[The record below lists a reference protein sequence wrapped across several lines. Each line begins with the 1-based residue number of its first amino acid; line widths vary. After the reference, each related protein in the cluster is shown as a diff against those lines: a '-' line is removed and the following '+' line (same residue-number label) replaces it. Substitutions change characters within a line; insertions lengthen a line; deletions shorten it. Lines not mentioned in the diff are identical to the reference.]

1 MSAQTVR
8 LPGREHIPDYP
19 KGYVAV
25 NVIQLI
31 FSIILIGCSGFAL
44 AVLPTLAGV
53 FIMIS
58 SLVSFAISIWLISAR
73 QCAPQAFNYWASIA
87 FDVFLFVFY
96 LIGWALSAIA
106 SIFWMGSIYGIV
118 NAVMAVFGAFNWYVH
133 PLRRASSFPFF
144 QFHILT
150 TQSRIMFI
158 VALIVDAVV
167 VARHRRAG
175 LRNKPG
181 LPVAA
186 TTTTVPQSKE
196 EQYQMTPQPYPV
208 QAAPAFQPVDPNAQY
223 YAQQPQQP
231 YPGQPPVPGQVP
243 QYTVPAQQPQ
253 Y

>member
-19 KGYVAV
+19 KGYIAV

-58 SLVSFAISIWLISAR
+58 ALVSFAISIWLISAR

-87 FDVFLFVFY
+87 FDVFLFIFY

-118 NAVMAVFGAFNWYVH
+118 NAVMAVFGAFNW
-133 PLRRASSFPFF
+133 
-144 QFHILT
+144 
-150 TQSRIMFI
+150 IMFI

-175 LRNKPG
+175 LRNKAG

-186 TTTTVPQSKE
+186 AAAPQSK

-223 YAQQPQQP
+223 YAQQPH
-231 YPGQPPVPGQVP
+231 PGQPPVPGQVP

>member
-87 FDVFLFVFY
+87 FDVFLFIFY

-118 NAVMAVFGAFNWYVH
+118 NAVMAVFGAFNW
-133 PLRRASSFPFF
+133 
-144 QFHILT
+144 
-150 TQSRIMFI
+150 IMFI

>member
-1 MSAQTVR
+1 MTAQTVR

-87 FDVFLFVFY
+87 FDVFLFIFY

-118 NAVMAVFGAFNWYVH
+118 NAVMAVFGAFNW
-133 PLRRASSFPFF
+133 
-144 QFHILT
+144 
-150 TQSRIMFI
+150 IMFI

-181 LPVAA
+181 LPVGAAA
-186 TTTTVPQSKE
+186 TTTTVPQTKE

-231 YPGQPPVPGQVP
+231 YPGQPPVQGQVP

>member
-87 FDVFLFVFY
+87 FDVFLFIFY

-118 NAVMAVFGAFNWYVH
+118 NAVMAVFGAFNW
-133 PLRRASSFPFF
+133 
-144 QFHILT
+144 
-150 TQSRIMFI
+150 IMFI

-243 QYTVPAQQPQ
+243 QYTVPAQQHQ

>member
-1 MSAQTVR
+1 MSAQNVR

-19 KGYVAV
+19 KGYIAV

-31 FSIILIGCSGFAL
+31 FSVILIGSSGYSL
-44 AVLPTLAGV
+44 AILPTLGGI

-58 SLVSFAISIWLISAR
+58 ALVSLAISIWLISAR

-87 FDVFLFVFY
+87 FDVFLFIFY

-106 SIFWMGSIYGIV
+106 AIFWMGSIYGIV
-118 NAVMAVFGAFNWYVH
+118 NAVMAVFGAFNW
-133 PLRRASSFPFF
+133 
-144 QFHILT
+144 
-150 TQSRIMFI
+150 IMFI

-186 TTTTVPQSKE
+186 AVAPESK

-223 YAQQPQQP
+223 YAQQPH
-231 YPGQPPVPGQVP
+231 PGQPPVHGQVP

>member
-118 NAVMAVFGAFNWYVH
+118 NAVMAVFGAFNW
-133 PLRRASSFPFF
+133 
-144 QFHILT
+144 
-150 TQSRIMFI
+150 IMFI

-231 YPGQPPVPGQVP
+231 QQPYPGQPPVPGQVP

>member
-118 NAVMAVFGAFNWYVH
+118 NAVMAVFGAFNW
-133 PLRRASSFPFF
+133 
-144 QFHILT
+144 
-150 TQSRIMFI
+150 IMFI